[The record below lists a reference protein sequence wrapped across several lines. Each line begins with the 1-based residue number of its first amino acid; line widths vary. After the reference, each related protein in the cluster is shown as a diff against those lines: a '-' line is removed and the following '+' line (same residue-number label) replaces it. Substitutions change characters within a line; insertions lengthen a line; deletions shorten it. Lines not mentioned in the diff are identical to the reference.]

1 MKQKR
6 WIAVLAT
13 VIVLASAGIVLAAVS
28 CNGSLAAD
36 SDKGRVNAYYLS
48 GGATE
53 KKELSDLFAILE
65 DNAADDI
72 DTFFAVR
79 EIANVF
85 ARRKQYHKLINFL
98 TARVEQSPEDQYNSY
113 YLLAVADAYMKQD
126 AYPVAAMYLD
136 MVVKNYPDLIIRG
149 NPIHLE
155 CLKQLIGITEDPAQ
169 KIWYY
174 EELIS
179 RFKETIDAGPTYFL
193 LGKTYENV
201 GEWNKAIESYT
212 QFLQYYVTAVPGYPD
227 AYSYAKQLVDFS
239 NSQKNWA
246 FESLQSMITAI
257 KAALDAGDM
266 RQLWQYRAKVNFF
279 ARSWAHGNDDGGMA
293 RFTLSSFTTSNRIRY
308 AENLEAGSNANE
320 AYLKTSGWSLQLTT
334 VWYFYFRKI
343 HFPPDPEIHGKWEWA
358 GIYYGEKF

>member
-1 MKQKR
+1 MV
-6 WIAVLAT
+6 VLAA
-13 VIVLASAGIVLAAVS
+13 VIVLAEVS
-28 CNGSLAAD
+28 CNGSFTTD
-36 SDKGRVNAYYLS
+36 SDRFNAYYLS
-48 GGATE
+48 GSATE
-53 KKELSDLFAILE
+53 KKELSDLFAVLE
-65 DNAADDI
+65 DSAADDI

-85 ARRKQYHKLINFL
+85 LRQKQYQKLINFL

-126 AYPVAAMYLD
+126 AYPVAAIYLD
-136 MVVKNYPDLIIRG
+136 MIVKNYPDLTIQG
-149 NPIHLE
+149 NSIHLE
-155 CLKQLIGITEDPAQ
+155 CIKQLIRITEDPAQ
-169 KIWYY
+169 KIWCY
-174 EELIS
+174 EELIF
-179 RFKETIDAGPTYFL
+179 RFKEAIDAGPTYFL
-193 LGKTYENV
+193 LGNTYENL

-227 AYSYAKQLVDFS
+227 AYSHAKQLVDFS
-239 NSQKNWA
+239 KSQKNWA

-257 KAALDAGDM
+257 KAALDAGNM
-266 RQLWQYRAKVNFF
+266 WQLWQYRAKVNFF
-279 ARSWAHGNDDGGMA
+279 ARSWAHENDDGGME
-293 RFTLSSFTTSNRIRY
+293 RFTLSSFTTSNKIRY

-320 AYLKTSGWSLQLTT
+320 TYLKTSGWSLQLTP